1 GLAERNGK
9 LYFYDDGFKV
19 SGWKDVDGKRYYF
32 NPDSNEAVTG
42 WQEIEGDRYYFD
54 NNHVMLKDTVIDGI
68 TLGSDGK
75 AQIAL
80 TDEYLKDFVQSR
92 TDYATEI
99 FRLVNEERVK
109 AGRKPVEWDNRFSL
123 RNTAVV
129 GGSNVMEAIRAG
141 SKDYNWDEISDIL
154 GDHGPI
160 GISVAASYLI
170 SPAEVVQSWMESPLH
185 KANVLDETDLSGA
198 ITYMTATYKG
208 KTYTTIMYGS
218 GPASVADIAEFT
230 DEELIADSVQALR
243 NHMTADEHAKYLNWF
258 YNPINVTSATTT
270 SALES
275 GEAEILTDDS
285 LSGETGEEFVI
296 EDYTAPGEDLLSDGE

>member
-1 GLAERNGK
+1 M
-9 LYFYDDGFKV
+9 

-54 NNHVMLKDTVIDGI
+54 NNHVMLKNTVIDGI

-92 TDYATEI
+92 TEYATEI

-109 AGRKPVEWDNRFSL
+109 AGRKPVEWENRFEL
-123 RNTAVV
+123 RNATVV
-129 GGSNVMEAIRAG
+129 GANNVMEAIRVGVKTDDWNA
-141 SKDYNWDEISDIL
+141 ILRVL

-160 GISVAASYLI
+160 GISVAAGYEI
-170 SPAEVVQSWMESPLH
+170 SPEKVVKNWMESPLH
-185 KANVLDETDLSGA
+185 KANVLAEDSRSGA
-198 ITYMTATYKG
+198 ITYTTATYKG
-208 KTYTTIMYGS
+208 KTYTTIMFS
-218 GPASVADIAEFT
+218 FGPESLEDIKEYT
-230 DEELIADSVQALR
+230 DEEIIAESAYMVDRL
-243 NHMTADEHAKYLNWF
+243 MTAEEHAKYLNWF
-258 YNPINVTSATTT
+258 YSPMNVSSAATT
-270 SALES
+270 SELES
-275 GEAEILTDDS
+275 GETEILTDDS

-296 EDYTAPGEDLLSDGE
+296 EDYVAPGEDALSDGE